1 MSSSTITN
9 EPDTTKEVINA
20 QDKTEEDYEVRFRP
34 DDLDNPHSWSCTSRW
49 YITFLGGMLGV
60 NA

>member
-1 MSSSTITN
+1 MSSSTIA
-9 EPDTTKEVINA
+9 TTKEV
-20 QDKTEEDYEVRFRP
+20 DVPEVKTEADYEVSFGP
-34 DDLDNPHSWSCTSRW
+34 DDMDNPHSWSRTSRW